1 MGVHFCENRGMQGPR
16 EAGLQHP
23 GSERSRP
30 SAPKG
35 GSIPL
40 SASVTDHLT
49 RWIFHVIFY
58 KKVSLAIFEG
68 EKEQRGGAGREQGR
82 RKDSQAD
89 HPECGARRGALA
101 QDLEIRA

>member
-1 MGVHFCENRGMQGPR
+1 M
-16 EAGLQHP
+16 
-23 GSERSRP
+23 
-30 SAPKG
+30 
-35 GSIPL
+35 
-40 SASVTDHLT
+40 
-49 RWIFHVIFY
+49 IFY

-101 QDLEIRA
+101 QDPEIRA